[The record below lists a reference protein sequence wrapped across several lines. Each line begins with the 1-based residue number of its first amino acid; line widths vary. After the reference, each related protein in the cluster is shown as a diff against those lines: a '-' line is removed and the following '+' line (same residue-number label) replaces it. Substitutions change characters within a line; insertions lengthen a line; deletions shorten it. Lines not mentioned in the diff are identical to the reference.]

1 MIQTRHF
8 RFIVFFLVFKRIDND
23 KYRPRIYCLKFKISH
38 TVDSKI
44 IRALEIVRVKKLILN
59 AVL

>member
-1 MIQTRHF
+1 MLRNAMLTTATLHPLQF
-8 RFIVFFLVFKRIDND
+8 FFIK
-23 KYRPRIYCLKFKISH
+23 S

-59 AVL
+59 AVLGKKYLSNHNL